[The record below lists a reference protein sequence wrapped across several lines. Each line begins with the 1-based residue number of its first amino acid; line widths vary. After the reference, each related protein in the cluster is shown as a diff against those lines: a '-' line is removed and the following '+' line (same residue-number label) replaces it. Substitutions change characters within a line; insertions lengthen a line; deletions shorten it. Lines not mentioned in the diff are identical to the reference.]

1 MQKIEA
7 TLLTMVIVH
16 DEEQKRILLIN
27 RPSKLGFPGYL
38 GPGGKIEL
46 TESFTEGA
54 VRELREETG
63 LHVKPEDLIYKGVDE
78 YILQDE
84 NYRYVVFNYVA
95 TKYEGELLENPP
107 EGEIQWVSLDEVLE
121 IPMQPWFQRRLPYF
135 FEEGTFEISIQLKDF
150 SSEPTKESIRK
161 IG

>member
-16 DEEQKRILLIN
+16 DEKRGEILLVN

-46 TESFTEGA
+46 TESFAEGA

-63 LHVKPEDLIYKGVDE
+63 LLVNPEDLIYKGVDE
-78 YILQDE
+78 YILVNEGVYDDE
-84 NYRYVVFNYVA
+84 KLEVGKWF
-95 TKYEGELLENPP
+95 TKRAAVSCILHLPNTSYEIIVKNSAQHIFMG
-107 EGEIQWVSLDEVLE
+107 
-121 IPMQPWFQRRLPYF
+121 
-135 FEEGTFEISIQLKDF
+135 KA
-150 SSEPTKESIRK
+150 
-161 IG
+161 